1 MANFK
6 FNAHG
11 NFSGCFGW
19 DSGIDSI
26 SVGCQVPSYDHYL
39 WQEVGYSAS
48 HNVAEYFQNKYGS
61 GHFYLNEHG
70 GSRNVWGEVE
80 SFDSVTARKCLEI
93 LAKEK
98 FPVTPYQ
105 PDNYDDETPTADTV
119 AEYARH
125 GSLRYIYPLKKDP
138 VRIAF
143 EKYYQSQKK
152 EYSRR

>member
-61 GHFYLNEHG
+61 GLSTLTNMA
-70 GSRNVWGEVE
+70 EVGMFGVML
-80 SFDSVTARKCLEI
+80 SHLIV
-93 LAKEK
+93 
-98 FPVTPYQ
+98 
-105 PDNYDDETPTADTV
+105 
-119 AEYARH
+119 
-125 GSLRYIYPLKKDP
+125 
-138 VRIAF
+138 
-143 EKYYQSQKK
+143 
-152 EYSRR
+152 